1 MEYSLRTTSH
11 VFKVRSLPTKK
22 QKTKNINKQSYM
34 KEIRR
39 HKREQEARKGSGHQL
54 GCLALQS
61 SQRKRTI
68 PPPRHW
74 GYQS

>member
-11 VFKVRSLPTKK
+11 VFKVRIPPKK
-22 QKTKNINKQSYM
+22 KRNINKQSYM
-34 KEIRR
+34 KEIKRQ
-39 HKREQEARKGSGHQL
+39 KREQEARKGSGHQL

-61 SQRKRTI
+61 SQQKRTLS
-68 PPPRHW
+68 PPCHW